1 MKDARLKELQRKE
14 ALCSTDPY
22 SLLFARN
29 YWDKGRTLKAIRVE
43 IVRLKKQRQA
53 LKKVFK
59 EMDKLGLFR
68 NA

>member
-1 MKDARLKELQRKE
+1 MANELKELQRKE
-14 ALCSTDPY
+14 ALCSSDPY
-22 SLLFARN
+22 SSLFARN